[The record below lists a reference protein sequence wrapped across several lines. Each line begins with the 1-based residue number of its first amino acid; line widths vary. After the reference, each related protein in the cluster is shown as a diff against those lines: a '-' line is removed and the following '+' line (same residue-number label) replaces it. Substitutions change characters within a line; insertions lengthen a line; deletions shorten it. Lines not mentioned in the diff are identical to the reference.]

1 MISGDLI
8 RIKNMVDDCV
18 RLARSIQREA
28 ERLTP
33 EEQSQLTS
41 HLSVNSAQLNYL
53 VGLITKTDSQIP
65 PKA

>member
-18 RLARSIQREA
+18 RLARTIQREA

-33 EEQSQLTS
+33 EEQAQLTT
-41 HLSVNSAQLNYL
+41 HIGVNSAQLNYL
-53 VGLITKTDSQIP
+53 VGLLSSADAETSA
-65 PKA
+65 KA

>member
-8 RIKNMVDDCV
+8 RVKNMVDDCV

-33 EEQSQLTS
+33 EEQAQLTS
-41 HLSVNSAQLNYL
+41 HIDGNSAQLNYL
-53 VGLITKTDSQIP
+53 VGLLS
-65 PKA
+65 KADQQSPTQS

>member
-18 RLARSIQREA
+18 RLARTIQREA

-33 EEQSQLTS
+33 EEQA
-41 HLSVNSAQLNYL
+41 HLNTHISVNSAQLKYL
-53 VGLITKTDSQIP
+53 VGLLSQSEERS
-65 PKA
+65 ASQS

>member
-33 EEQSQLTS
+33 EEQTQLNS
-41 HLSVNSAQLNYL
+41 HLLGNSAQLNYL
-53 VGLITKTDSQIP
+53 VGLLSKTDAEIP

>member
-33 EEQSQLTS
+33 EEQTQLTS
-41 HLSVNSAQLNYL
+41 HLTGNAAQLNYL
-53 VGLITKTDSQIP
+53 VGLFNKADP

>member
-33 EEQSQLTS
+33 EEQAQLTI
-41 HLSVNSAQLNYL
+41 HIDVNSAQLNYL
-53 VGLITKTDSQIP
+53 VGLLS
-65 PKA
+65 KADHQTPTQS

>member
-33 EEQSQLTS
+33 EEQVQLTS
-41 HLSVNSAQLNYL
+41 HIDVNSAQLNYL
-53 VGLITKTDSQIP
+53 VGLLSKTGPQP
-65 PKA
+65 PTQS

>member
-33 EEQSQLTS
+33 EEQ
-41 HLSVNSAQLNYL
+41 AQLNSHIQVNSVQL
-53 VGLITKTDSQIP
+53 GAVPRRLAQRLP
-65 PKA
+65 P